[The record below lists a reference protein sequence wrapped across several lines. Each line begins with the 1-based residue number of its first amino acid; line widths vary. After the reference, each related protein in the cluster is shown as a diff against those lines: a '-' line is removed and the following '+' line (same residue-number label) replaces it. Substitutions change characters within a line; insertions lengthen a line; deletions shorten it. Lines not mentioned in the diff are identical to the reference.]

1 MTKYLKMTGNIL
13 LYTLIYFFL
22 QLAAGL
28 SMGIGYTMKYI
39 GILTEP
45 EIQDKLNH
53 DIYFGIAAA
62 ALCSIAIYV
71 LLLRKKDES
80 FLQKCRFQKEGL
92 EKSPYV
98 VLASIGLAAVS
109 SSFVLLSYEKFES
122 YEEVSQNINAGLS
135 TLLGMLCIII
145 LIPIFEEILFRG
157 LVQNE
162 LKKQLPIPGAIVIQA
177 AVFAIYH
184 GNPLQGIYTFV
195 LGIALG
201 VIYLWSNNLWLPIL
215 LHVTYNLLGTLIF
228 PVLLYYTESFAVAY
242 MAGGMVLFMLA
253 MGFLYKKREFSSPI
267 EVPIE

>member
-1 MTKYLKMTGNIL
+1 MTKYIKMIGNIL

-28 SMGIGYTMKYI
+28 TMGVGYTIKYI
-39 GILTEP
+39 GILTEL

-62 ALCSIAIYV
+62 AICSIAIYV
-71 LLLRKKDES
+71 LILRKKDET
-80 FLQKCRFQKEGL
+80 FLKKCKFQKEGL
-92 EKSPYV
+92 QKSPYV

-135 TLLGMLCIII
+135 TLLGAMCIII

-162 LKKQLPIPGAIVIQA
+162 LMKQLPIPGAIVIQA
-177 AVFAIYH
+177 AVFALYH

-201 VIYLWSNNLWLPIL
+201 AIYLWSNNLWLPIL
-215 LHVTYNLLGTLIF
+215 LHVTYNFLGTLIF
-228 PVLLYYTESFAVAY
+228 PVLLYYTESYAGAY
-242 MAGGMVLFMLA
+242 MAGGVILFILA
-253 MGFLYKKREFSSPI
+253 MIFLYKKRELSLSI
-267 EVPIE
+267 EVPAE